1 MTRIVAGAARGRRL
15 KVPEGTGTRPTS
27 DRVREALFSSLESIF
42 GSLNGLRV
50 LDLFAGSGALG
61 LEAVSRGAAYAM
73 LVESDANAVRAIR
86 ANVATVGLGEVEVR
100 TTAVRRALATSP
112 DKPFDLV
119 LADPPY
125 TMDSGEI
132 TDILAALATGW
143 LAPDA
148 VVVVERPSRGE
159 PVRWPSDL
167 VAVRDRRYGE
177 TTLWYG
183 HPAG

>member
-1 MTRIVAGAARGRRL
+1 
-15 KVPEGTGTRPTS
+15 
-27 DRVREALFSSLESIF
+27 VREALFSSLESIF

-61 LEAVSRGAAYAM
+61 LEAVSRGAGYAM
-73 LVESDANAVRAIR
+73 LVESDPNAVRTIR
-86 ANVATVGLGEVEVR
+86 ANVATVGLGEVDVQS
-100 TTAVRRALATSP
+100 TSVRRVLAMRP

-125 TMDSGEI
+125 AMDSDEVI
-132 TDILAALATGW
+132 DILSALTTGW

-148 VVVVERPSRGE
+148 VVVIERPSRGD
-159 PVRWPSDL
+159 PVRWPSGL

-183 HPAG
+183 RPAG

>member
-15 KVPEGTGTRPTS
+15 KVPGGSGTRPTP

-61 LEAVSRGAAYAM
+61 LEAVSRGAGYAM
-73 LVESDANAVRAIR
+73 LVESDPNAVQAIR
-86 ANVATVGLGEVEVR
+86 SNVAAVGLGEVDVR
-100 TTAVRRALATSP
+100 SASVRRLLAAPP

-125 TMDSGEI
+125 SMDSAEI
-132 TDILAALATGW
+132 TDILTALATGW
-143 LAPDA
+143 LAPDGI
-148 VVVVERPSRGE
+148 VVIERPSRGD
-159 PVRWPSDL
+159 PVRWPSGL

-183 HPAG
+183 RPAG

>member
-1 MTRIVAGAARGRRL
+1 
-15 KVPEGTGTRPTS
+15 
-27 DRVREALFSSLESIF
+27 LFSSLESIF

-61 LEAVSRGAAYAM
+61 LEAISRGAGYAM
-73 LVESDANAVRAIR
+73 LVESDPSAVGVIR
-86 ANVATVGLGEVEVR
+86 ANVATVGLREVEVR
-100 TTAVRRALATSP
+100 EAPVRRVLASAP

-125 TMDSGEI
+125 AMEPGEI
-132 TDILAALATGW
+132 ANILSALAAGW

-159 PVRWPSDL
+159 PVRWPSGL
-167 VAVRDRRYGE
+167 AALRDRRYGE
-177 TTLWYG
+177 TRLWYG
-183 HPAG
+183 RPAG

>member
-15 KVPEGTGTRPTS
+15 KVPVGTGTRPTS

-61 LEAVSRGAAYAM
+61 LEAVSRGAGFAM
-73 LVESDANAVRAIR
+73 LVESDPNAVQAIR
-86 ANVATVGLGEVEVR
+86 ANVATVGMGSVEVR
-100 TTAVRRALATSP
+100 AASARRVLATPP

-125 TMDSGEI
+125 AMASGEI
-132 TDILAALATGW
+132 TDILRALAAGW
-143 LAPDA
+143 LQPGA
-148 VVVVERPSRGE
+148 VVVIERPSRGE
-159 PVRWPSDL
+159 AVRWPAGL
-167 VAVRDRRYGE
+167 VALRDRRYGE

-183 HPAG
+183 RPAG

>member
-1 MTRIVAGAARGRRL
+1 VTRIVAGAAGGRRL
-15 KVPEGTGTRPTS
+15 KVPGGSGTRPTS

-42 GSLNGLRV
+42 GSLHGFRV

-61 LEAVSRGAAYAM
+61 LEAISRGAEYAM
-73 LVESDANAVRAIR
+73 LVESDTAAVRLIR
-86 ANVATVGLGEVEVR
+86 TNVATVGLGKVDVR
-100 TTAVRRALATSP
+100 AAPVRRVLESPP

-125 TMDSGEI
+125 AMRTSEI
-132 TDILAALATGW
+132 TEILSTLEAGW

-159 PVRWPSDL
+159 PVHWPSGL

-177 TTLWYG
+177 TRLWYG
-183 HPAG
+183 RPAG

>member
-1 MTRIVAGAARGRRL
+1 
-15 KVPEGTGTRPTS
+15 
-27 DRVREALFSSLESIF
+27 VREALFSSLESIF
-42 GSLNGLRV
+42 GSLTGLRV

-61 LEAVSRGAAYAM
+61 LEAVSRGAGYAM
-73 LVESDANAVRAIR
+73 LVESDPNAVRAIR
-86 ANVATVGLGEVEVR
+86 ANVAAVGLGEVDVR
-100 TTAVRRALATSP
+100 SVSVRRLLATPP

-125 TMDSGEI
+125 AMESVEI
-132 TDILAALATGW
+132 TDILNALATGW

-148 VVVVERPSRGE
+148 VVVIERPSRGD
-159 PVRWPSDL
+159 PVRWPPGL

-183 HPAG
+183 RPAG

>member
-15 KVPEGTGTRPTS
+15 KVPGGSSTRPTS
-27 DRVREALFSSLESIF
+27 DRVREALFSALESIF

-61 LEAVSRGAAYAM
+61 LEAVSRGAGYAM
-73 LVESDANAVRAIR
+73 LVESDPNAVRAIR
-86 ANVATVGLGEVEVR
+86 ANVSAVGLGEVDVR
-100 TTAVRRALATSP
+100 SSSVRRVLVASP

-132 TDILAALATGW
+132 SEILSLLASGW
-143 LAPDA
+143 LAPQA
-148 VVVVERPSRGE
+148 VVVIERPSRGE
-159 PVRWPSDL
+159 PMRWPPGL

-183 HPAG
+183 RPAG

>member
-1 MTRIVAGAARGRRL
+1 
-15 KVPEGTGTRPTS
+15 
-27 DRVREALFSSLESIF
+27 VREALFSSLESIF

-61 LEAVSRGAAYAM
+61 LEAVSRGAGYAM
-73 LVESDANAVRAIR
+73 LVESDPNAVRTIR
-86 ANVATVGLGEVEVR
+86 ANVATVGLGEVDVQSIS
-100 TTAVRRALATSP
+100 VRRVLAMRP

-125 TMDSGEI
+125 AMDSDEVI
-132 TDILAALATGW
+132 DILSALTTGW

-148 VVVVERPSRGE
+148 VVVIERPSRGD
-159 PVRWPSDL
+159 PVRWPSGL

-183 HPAG
+183 RPAG

>member
-1 MTRIVAGAARGRRL
+1 
-15 KVPEGTGTRPTS
+15 
-27 DRVREALFSSLESIF
+27 VREALFSSLESIF

-61 LEAVSRGAAYAM
+61 LEAVSRGAGYAM
-73 LVESDANAVRAIR
+73 LVESDPNAVRTIR
-86 ANVATVGLGEVEVR
+86 ANVATVGLGEVDVQSIS
-100 TTAVRRALATSP
+100 VRRVLAMRP

-125 TMDSGEI
+125 AMDWDEV
-132 TDILAALATGW
+132 TDILSALTTGW

-148 VVVVERPSRGE
+148 VVVIERPSRGD
-159 PVRWPSDL
+159 PVRWPSGL

-183 HPAG
+183 RPAG

>member
-15 KVPEGTGTRPTS
+15 KVPGGSSTRPTS
-27 DRVREALFSSLESIF
+27 DRVREALFSAVESIF

-61 LEAVSRGAAYAM
+61 LEAVSRGAGYAM
-73 LVESDANAVRAIR
+73 LVESDPNAVRAIR
-86 ANVATVGLGEVEVR
+86 ANVSTIGLGEVDVR
-100 TTAVRRALATSP
+100 PNSVRRVLATSP

-119 LADPPY
+119 MADPPY

-132 TDILAALATGW
+132 SDILSPLASGW
-143 LAPDA
+143 LAPEA
-148 VVVVERPSRGE
+148 VVVIERPSRGE
-159 PVRWPSDL
+159 PMRWPPGL
-167 VAVRDRRYGE
+167 AALRDRRYGE

-183 HPAG
+183 RPAG